1 MISWHYTTGDKY
13 ELIKKSG
20 LLLPSDIG
28 VSEPER
34 PILWFSTHPKFEP
47 TAMKPLLNLAGGF
60 IRMLS
65 LEELREMAGGLVRFR
80 CPVSQLKFGENL
92 RKEAKMKSKMWR
104 GLAKA
109 AEKVNASQSDWWGH
123 VGTMEIAELTVEVMS
138 NRMRWLP
145 EDV

>member
-47 TAMKPLLNLAGGF
+47 TAMKPLHGAQGF
-60 IRMLS
+60 IRMLT
-65 LEELREMAGGLVRFR
+65 LEELREMAGGLVRFH
-80 CPVSQLKFGENL
+80 CPVRRLKFGENL
-92 RKEAKMKSKMWR
+92 RKEAKMKSKIWR

-109 AEKVNASQSDWWGH
+109 AIKVNANENDWWGH
-123 VGTMEIAELTVEVMS
+123 VGNMEIADLKVELMS
-138 NRMRWLP
+138 NRMTWLP
-145 EDV
+145 ENA

>member
-47 TAMKPLLNLAGGF
+47 TALKPLHSARGF
-60 IRMLS
+60 IRMLT
-65 LEELREMAGGLVRFR
+65 LEELREIAGGLVRFH
-80 CPVSQLKFGENL
+80 CPVSRLKFGEHL
-92 RKEAKMKSKMWR
+92 RKEAKMKSKIWR

-109 AEKVNASQSDWWGH
+109 ATKVNASQKDWWGH
-123 VGTMEIAELTVEVMS
+123 VGTMEIADLKVEIMS
-138 NRMRWLP
+138 NRMTWLP
-145 EDV
+145 EKA